1 MSDIANF
8 FEHEIAL
15 AVLKLMD
22 LDTYE
27 IFFNAL
33 LYGRSVE
40 GNNQDPEITST
51 IT

>member
-1 MSDIANF
+1 MFYIANF
-8 FEHEIAL
+8 LSVKISLDAPKIMF
-15 AVLKLMD
+15 

-33 LYGRSVE
+33 LYGRSVK